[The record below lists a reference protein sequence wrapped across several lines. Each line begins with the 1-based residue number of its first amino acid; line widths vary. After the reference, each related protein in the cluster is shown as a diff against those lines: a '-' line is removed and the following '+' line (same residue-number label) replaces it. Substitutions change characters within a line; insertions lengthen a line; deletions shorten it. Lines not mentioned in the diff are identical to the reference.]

1 MKNEIVSLINAFLY
15 ETEVDRNAILDDI
28 HSFIERTFLE
38 ADLVLAQNIM
48 RTYRTEISNSF
59 VDCSKESIAKM
70 IPAFNFLL
78 TLLSL
83 QEQ

>member
-28 HSFIERTFLE
+28 NSFIERTFLE
-38 ADLVLAQNIM
+38 ADLVLAQNVM
-48 RTYRTEISNSF
+48 RTYRDEINASF
-59 VDCSKESIAKM
+59 ADCSKEAISKM
-70 IPAFNFLL
+70 IPPFSFLL

-83 QEQ
+83 QEK